1 VTRSIV
7 RTPLQSEFP
16 PVFKSSSQDQNTP
29 FWSSSI
35 AICLHRFLI
44 LSPLFP
50 FLLISTSHLLPFIRL
65 LSRLISPLLFIYYLS
80 ILVEVLLRLLTYRGD
95 LVLLYLVS
103 EDHS

>member
-7 RTPLQSEFP
+7 WTPLQSEFP
-16 PVFKSSSQDQNTP
+16 PVFKSSSQDQNSP

-35 AICLHRFLI
+35 AI
-44 LSPLFP
+44 LSPSFP
-50 FLLISTSHLLPFIRL
+50 WLLLSTSHLLPFIRL
-65 LSRLISPLLFIYYLS
+65 LSRLISPLYFIYLLS

>member
-1 VTRSIV
+1 VTPSIV
-7 RTPLQSEFP
+7 QAPLQSELYS
-16 PVFKSSSQDQNTP
+16 VFKSTSQDQNTP

-35 AICLHRFLI
+35 AI
-44 LSPLFP
+44 LSPPFP
-50 FLLISTSHLLPFIRL
+50 WLLLSTSHLLPLIRL
-65 LSRLISPLLFIYYLS
+65 LSRLISPLFFIYLLS

>member
-1 VTRSIV
+1 VAVSIV
-7 RTPLQSEFP
+7 QAPLQSELHS
-16 PVFKSSSQDQNTP
+16 VFKSTSQDQKTP

-35 AICLHRFLI
+35 AILPYP
-44 LSPLFP
+44 SFP
-50 FLLISTSHLLPFIRL
+50 FLLLSTSHLLPFIHL
-65 LSRLISPLLFIYYLS
+65 LSNLISPLLFIYYLS

>member
-1 VTRSIV
+1 VTHSIAKA
-7 RTPLQSEFP
+7 PLQSELP
-16 PVFKSSSQDQNTP
+16 LYISRLVKTRRPHSGLL
-29 FWSSSI
+29 SI
-35 AICLHRFLI
+35 AI
-44 LSPLFP
+44 LSPSFP
-50 FLLISTSHLLPFIRL
+50 WLLLSTSHLLPFIHL

>member
-1 VTRSIV
+1 VQLLV
-7 RTPLQSEFP
+7 LF
-16 PVFKSSSQDQNTP
+16 VFGLRARGNRD
-29 FWSSSI
+29 I
-35 AICLHRFLI
+35 
-44 LSPLFP
+44 
-50 FLLISTSHLLPFIRL
+50 LPFIRL

>member
-1 VTRSIV
+1 MYISRLVQTRS
-7 RTPLQSEFP
+7 PHSGLLQSLS
-16 PVFKSSSQDQNTP
+16 VF
-29 FWSSSI
+29 
-35 AICLHRFLI
+35 I
-44 LSPLFP
+44 LAPSFP